1 MSRLVLGINSAH
13 GDSSAVLVGE
23 KGVLAAI
30 AEERINRKKHFAGFP
45 GLAIQEVMRI
55 AGAAPEDLTDIAVA
69 RDPRANFA
77 AKAAFIATHPVVGAR
92 KAVNRFVVHRDVAGT
107 GNHFA
112 DALGIRSERLKASFH
127 AVEHHLA
134 HVASSFYCSP
144 FERATGL
151 SVDAS
156 GDYASSMLAYG
167 EGTKLKILERVLF
180 PHSLGI
186 FYTALCQLIG
196 FDRFGEEYKVMGLS
210 AYGVNRFA
218 PEMKRLVWV
227 DPQRGLTLDLDYF
240 KHHKLSSGFE
250 INADGDSIVPQLWG
264 EKMISLLGPPRRR
277 KEGLSDRDR
286 DLAASL
292 QVRFEEVYLSMI
304 AHAVQ
309 KTGVRDIVMAGG
321 SVLNS
326 VGNGRMITER
336 AVDRAYFHP
345 AAADDGTA
353 SGAALWVMHHKHG
366 VPRAPAL
373 RHAYLGTEWT
383 DEEIEDAVRG
393 SGLPFRKLSRDGLL
407 ETASGALSRGKITG
421 WFQGREEWGPRALGN
436 RSILCHPGWPGMK
449 ATLNARIKN
458 REPFRPFAPAV
469 LMDKLSTCFHGSHE
483 VPFMVI
489 VYKVRPEWK
498 ERLSAVTHEDGTG
511 RVQSV
516 RREDNALYYDLISAF
531 AGKTGTPVLLNTS
544 FNENEPIVHTPE
556 QAIDCFR
563 RTRMDA
569 LGIGS
574 FWLEKP
580 PEPGEAAQAS

>member
-1 MSRLVLGINSAH
+1 
-13 GDSSAVLVGE
+13 
-23 KGVLAAI
+23 I
-30 AEERINRKKHFAGFP
+30 A
-45 GLAIQEVMRI
+45 
-55 AGAAPEDLTDIAVA
+55 
-69 RDPRANFA
+69 
-77 AKAAFIATHPVVGAR
+77 
-92 KAVNRFVVHRDVAGT
+92 
-107 GNHFA
+107 
-112 DALGIRSERLKASFH
+112 
-127 AVEHHLA
+127 
-134 HVASSFYCSP
+134 
-144 FERATGL
+144 
-151 SVDAS
+151 
-156 GDYASSMLAYG
+156 
-167 EGTKLKILERVLF
+167 LF
-180 PHSLGI
+180 
-186 FYTALCQLIG
+186 
-196 FDRFGEEYKVMGLS
+196 
-210 AYGVNRFA
+210 
-218 PEMKRLVWV
+218 
-227 DPQRGLTLDLDYF
+227 
-240 KHHKLSSGFE
+240 
-250 INADGDSIVPQLWG
+250 
-264 EKMISLLGPPRRR
+264 GPPRRR
-277 KEGLSDRDR
+277 KEALSDRDR

-292 QVRFEEVYLSMI
+292 QVRFEEVYLEMI
-304 AHAVQ
+304 AHAV
-309 KTGVRDIVMAGG
+309 KRTGVRDIVMAGG

-353 SGAALWVMHHKHG
+353 AGAALWVMHNKYG
-366 VPRAPAL
+366 VPRAPEL

-383 DEEIEDAVRG
+383 EEEIEDAVRG

-407 ETASGALSRGKITG
+407 DTASDALSRGKITG

-489 VYKVRPEWK
+489 VYKVRPEWN
-498 ERLSAVTHEDGTG
+498 ERLSAITHEDGTG

-556 QAIDCFR
+556 QAIACFR

-569 LGIGS
+569 LGVGS

-580 PEPGEAAQAS
+580 PEPGEAPAAP